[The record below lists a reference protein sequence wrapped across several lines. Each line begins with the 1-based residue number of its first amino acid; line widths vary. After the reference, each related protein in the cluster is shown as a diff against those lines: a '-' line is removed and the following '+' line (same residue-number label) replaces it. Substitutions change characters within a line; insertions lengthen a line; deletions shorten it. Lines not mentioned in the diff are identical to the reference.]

1 MYQLCGCSCTSF
13 TVTRLSSVIAVC
25 VPSIWGLLPGGALLK
40 PRYRPC
46 LHAALLPAAL
56 HVFHFFK
63 IFYHDFSSLC
73 SLFQILQDASYRT
86 HSSHLSTCPWAG
98 PCWPSCRCDE
108 TAGNCSSALSIEDI
122 WESDTLWF
130 PGSLA
135 KQGARSWQP
144 HGVARASGGGRWARA
159 LCALLPCPVRSN
171 PRWTVPP
178 GDRRSLP
185 VTFSLAIRLGP
196 AFSLGADCFVAG
208 KETDPLAWLEHAQR
222 QRNSSERLFGMQPL
236 TCKPV
241 LLLMLRSATW
251 RCLVD

>member
-1 MYQLCGCSCTSF
+1 MDVAVPASQWPDSAVSLLFVSPLYEVSCLEALCWNPGIVPACLLHYCQLPFMCFIFSRSF
-13 TVTRLSSVIAVC
+13 TMISVAFVAFSKFSKM
-25 VPSIWGLLPGGALLK
+25 PLTGLTAPICPLP
-40 PRYRPC
+40 
-46 LHAALLPAAL
+46 
-56 HVFHFFK
+56 
-63 IFYHDFSSLC
+63 
-73 SLFQILQDASYRT
+73 
-86 HSSHLSTCPWAG
+86 TCPWAG